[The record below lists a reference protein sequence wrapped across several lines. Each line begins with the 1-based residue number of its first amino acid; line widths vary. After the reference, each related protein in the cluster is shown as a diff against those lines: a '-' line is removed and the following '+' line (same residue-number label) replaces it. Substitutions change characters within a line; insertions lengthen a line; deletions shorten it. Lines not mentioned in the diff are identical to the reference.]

1 MEVPLLLGA
10 INSSPPPGRRAFT
23 SRLPSSWEEG
33 LGVEEKDTVITYFLI
48 GRPLLIHPTPNPSPH
63 RGGDS

>member
-10 INSSPPPGRRAFT
+10 IN
-23 SRLPSSWEEG
+23 RLPSSWEEG

-48 GRPLLIHPTPNPSPH
+48 GRTLLIHPTPTPSPY
-63 RGGDS
+63 RGGELYYPFLDMPVQTL